1 MRLITTSKQQLE
13 ETDFVNDGLVYSTS
27 FLQVNNYSASDIEI
41 EHHRNL
47 LKDILEKK
55 FRKYEIPARWLTLSI
70 CLKILARKEK
80 RHEVSFDDCVELG
93 SHLGMK
99 EDMVKVA
106 LQFLHKYIGLV
117 MYFPNN
123 SRLKNVVICDPQI
136 VFSSISELIFDIYDP
151 RNMYITEAHHDH
163 FVRTGCFSPQDI
175 KSLDREGAAEKHL
188 SIETLVCLMVHLNII
203 AEVSSKFGAI
213 SNSPKTILGKD
224 STNQKKYYF
233 LPAVLQTVQLAATTR
248 GENEEI
254 LPEPICVRFKT
265 GYIPL
270 GFVCSL
276 NASLIAESNF
286 ELIPFEED
294 GQQIT
299 YKNKIRFRFQGKFD
313 ITMISHPKYCEFHV
327 IGCLDGKVEY
337 WNNECCPRIR
347 SIICKASDRVI
358 QSFQQGS
365 LYKLS
370 KGYELAFKCPHHPT
384 SDIGHEPLAK
394 LVYNKP
400 SDVSKSQPKEIVC
413 VASSCKIRSS
423 LTKEMKMWFGEVRLL
438 IH

>member
-1 MRLITTSKQQLE
+1 MQQKSI
-13 ETDFVNDGLVYSTS
+13 Y
-27 FLQVNNYSASDIEI
+27 Q
-41 EHHRNL
+41 
-47 LKDILEKK
+47 LKHWFALYILN
-55 FRKYEIPARWLTLSI
+55 T
-70 CLKILARKEK
+70 
-80 RHEVSFDDCVELG
+80 
-93 SHLGMK
+93 
-99 EDMVKVA
+99 
-106 LQFLHKYIGLV
+106 
-117 MYFPNN
+117 
-123 SRLKNVVICDPQI
+123 
-136 VFSSISELIFDIYDP
+136 
-151 RNMYITEAHHDH
+151 
-163 FVRTGCFSPQDI
+163 
-175 KSLDREGAAEKHL
+175 
-188 SIETLVCLMVHLNII
+188 I
-203 AEVSSKFGAI
+203 AEVSPKFGAI
-213 SNSPKTILGKD
+213 SDSHKTILGKD

-233 LPAVLQTVQLAATTR
+233 LPAVLQTAQLSATTR
-248 GENEEI
+248 GENEDQ
-254 LPEPICVRFKT
+254 LPEPIKFFVRFKT

-294 GQQIT
+294 GQQTT
-299 YKNKIRFRFQGKFD
+299 YKNKIRFRFLGKFD

-327 IGCLDGKVEY
+327 TGCLDGKVEY
-337 WNNECCPRIR
+337 WNSECCPRIR

-394 LVYNKP
+394 LVYKP

-423 LTKEMKMWFGEVRLL
+423 LTKEIKMWFGEVRSN
-438 IH
+438 